1 MGVVKKSQ
9 NGWKELYKL
18 ALLEPD
24 RSKVPARIAEAH
36 VAISQQLKDL
46 SSSPSCEEYAALKDA
61 QKFLRLV
68 EKEEL
73 GRDAGLTDEGKPRL
87 GLRRNQRPS
96 L

>member
-46 SSSPSCEEYAALKDA
+46 SSSRHA
-61 QKFLRLV
+61 
-68 EKEEL
+68 
-73 GRDAGLTDEGKPRL
+73 
-87 GLRRNQRPS
+87 RNT
-96 L
+96 LL